1 MTHTDALLG
10 DPTVTVLIDT
20 VLGAGG
26 GDVAPC
32 ADAVAA
38 TPAKAAH
45 EIRVEIVALRHGI

>member
-20 VLGAGG
+20 VMGG

-38 TPAKAAH
+38 TPAREAH
-45 EIRVEIVALRHGI
+45 EIRVKIVALRQVM